1 MKKVY
6 KGDFGYIQHTR
17 KVAII
22 RTAIC
27 LLFTIMIFVIGLL
40 MYHTQKNAFSIFA
53 ALGCLPTGWSAVN
66 MIMFIR
72 AKACSEKDH
81 ESILNAKGG
90 LLIHYDHV
98 ITSYDKN
105 FYVNASTVL
114 EKNICCYT
122 ADKDMDLIDCEKHIK
137 KMIAQSGYS
146 SYSIKLFNNIDKFCE
161 RLTQLEKLRSDNNID
176 PVAIEKAWVPGT
188 VQTPASILLSISL

>member
-1 MKKVY
+1 
-6 KGDFGYIQHTR
+6 
-17 KVAII
+17 
-22 RTAIC
+22 
-27 LLFTIMIFVIGLL
+27 
-40 MYHTQKNAFSIFA
+40 
-53 ALGCLPTGWSAVN
+53 

-146 SYSIKLFNNIDKFCE
+146 SYSIKIFNNIDKFCE

-176 PVAIEKAWVPGT
+176 PVAIENAWVPGT